1 MGREKRRPAG
11 RGGATGAPKGRRASK
26 EKGQP
31 NEGGES
37 HGYGREKREELADF
51 FFILVGSFYRFVIG
65 SLYFAIILTS
75 DVKTLYRNFTN
86 YNNKLLLLLYFY
98 KPLAEFFGY
107 TNLIIV

>member
-11 RGGATGAPKGRRASK
+11 RGGARGAPRGGAPARRRGSRTK
-26 EKGQP
+26 EEKATAM
-31 NEGGES
+31 GER
-37 HGYGREKREELADF
+37 RERSWHI

-86 YNNKLLLLLYFY
+86 YNNKLLLLLYLY

>member
-1 MGREKRRPAG
+1 VGREKRRLAG
-11 RGGATGAPKGRRASK
+11 WGGARGAPRGGAPARRGGSRTKEEKATAMGGRRERSW
-26 EKGQP
+26 QI
-31 NEGGES
+31 
-37 HGYGREKREELADF
+37 F

>member
-1 MGREKRRPAG
+1 VGREKRRLAG
-11 RGGATGAPKGRRASK
+11 WGGARGAPRGGAPARRGGSRTK
-26 EKGQP
+26 EEKATAM
-31 NEGGES
+31 GER
-37 HGYGREKREELADF
+37 RERSRQIL
-51 FFILVGSFYRFVIG
+51 FILVGSFYRFVIG
-65 SLYFAIILTS
+65 SLHFAIILTS